1 MTTLFLSPFF
11 DVAITFSVSTIS
23 DEKTNIRN
31 VDAKSLSGNRGLI
44 SLSLD
49 IKDRTHMDR
58 VMARLRKISGVDQV
72 ERVIR

>member
-1 MTTLFLSPFF
+1 MSIVGTFMVMYVLGYTIDNLSLM
-11 DVAITFSVSTIS
+11 ALT
-23 DEKTNIRN
+23 
-31 VDAKSLSGNRGLI
+31 
-44 SLSLD
+44 LSLD